1 MKTNQDGVVA
11 NHDWVMTNQN
21 GVKTNQDGRDGNQQ
35 MRESESE
42 SGRSFRFET
51 CFSFEIF
58 IVKRGQVSKQ
68 KKFDKTN
75 MEDQTVPYMQIARVA
90 QFLKR

>member
-11 NHDWVMTNQN
+11 
-21 GVKTNQDGRDGNQQ
+21 NQDGRDGNQQ

-58 IVKRGQVSKQ
+58 IVKRGQVSKL

-75 MEDQTVPYMQIARVA
+75 IDQTVPYMQIARVA